1 MLISSLC
8 DYSDA
13 YIVVSGT
20 ITVPNTGTA
29 ENPNNRKTIIFEN
42 YAPFTNCISEIN
54 DTQIDNAKDIGI
66 VMPMYALIEY
76 SDNYS

>member
-20 ITVPNTGTA
+20 ITVPNTETA
-29 ENPNNRKTIIFEN
+29 ENPNNRKNIIFEN

-54 DTQIDNAKDIGI
+54 DTQIDKAKDIGI
-66 VMPMYALIEY
+66 VMPMYAFIEY